1 MKIKDTIYFLLAW
14 AGIGIFSTAAN
25 FAYGKSDILFFT
37 LIACAGLSF
46 ILFTISGFR
55 VVSAILEA
63 FGNPKK
69 NKHKG
74 E

>member
-1 MKIKDTIYFLLAW
+1 MKIKNTIYFLLAW

-55 VVSAILEA
+55 VVSAILVA
-63 FGNPKK
+63 FGKPKK
-69 NKHKG
+69 NKHEG